1 MTLSKHLNIA
11 NRNVTSF
18 TGLVMKKKLRNIL
31 EAKEF
36 ITAPGV
42 FDMISTLIA
51 SRMNFPALYVTGY
64 GVSAS
69 YMGLPDAGLVT
80 FTDMETQIRKI
91 VAASDKPVIADAD
104 TGYGG
109 LLNVSHTV
117 KAYERLGVSAIQI
130 EDQEYPKKCG
140 HTPGR
145 KVIPTTDMVSKIK
158 VALDTRT
165 SDDFL
170 VIARTDSRTSLG
182 MEEALSRAVAF
193 EEAGADVIFVEAP
206 ENEEEMSQINKAIS
220 KPTLANMVSGGITPV
235 LSSGQ
240 LHKMGFSIGIHPALG
255 FLAAGEALKNAYAKL
270 DTTGN
275 VEEVVLEDF
284 DKFSKLMGFEDIWAF
299 EKKWSDI

>member
-1 MTLSKHLNIA
+1 
-11 NRNVTSF
+11 
-18 TGLVMKKKLRNIL
+18 MKKKLRNIL
-31 EAKEF
+31 ESKEF

-109 LLNVSHTV
+109 LLNVRHTV
-117 KAYERLGVSAIQI
+117 KAYEGLGVSAIQI

-145 KVIPTTDMVSKIK
+145 KVIPSTEMVSKIK

-206 ENEEEMSQINKAIS
+206 ENEEEMSQINKVIS
-220 KPTLANMVSGGITPV
+220 KPTLANMVSGGTTPV

-275 VEEVVLEDF
+275 VEGVILEDF